1 MGGLQAVHNFSRQ
14 GIDIPAQV
22 AVFPADTIFKAV
34 DLLQDDF
41 AVLHGADNVPPTG
54 RTYVNC

>member
-22 AVFPADTIFKAV
+22 AVLPSDTIFKAV
-34 DLLQDDF
+34 DLLQGDF
-41 AVLHGADNVPPTG
+41 AVLYGADNVPPTG